1 MKILINFQQNDEILQ
16 LTHVKFATIA
26 KRNWTIIKRR
36 DNVVPHSPSQFSDH
50 MRRIVKYV
58 LVPPN
63 PPKVRGL
70 FRKKMMKLC

>member
-1 MKILINFQQNDEILQ
+1 MKILIISQQNDKILQ

-26 KRNWTIIKRR
+26 TRNWTIMKRR
-36 DNVVPHSPSQFSDH
+36 DNVIPHSPSQFFYD

-63 PPKVRGL
+63 LPKVRGL
-70 FRKKMMKLC
+70 FCKKMMKLC